1 MSSTLWT
8 IATITAVVGA
18 VGMGLI
24 LKKRHKQFTAVLS
37 GFQAWQLR
45 FKYTEKD
52 VTDVRPQLGKGITQ
66 FSLLFVLMVF
76 FAGLCMAVVAHNAAE
91 MRWMRHSMYGLTA
104 LGCLFGCAE
113 TLLLACEKGACVKA
127 APVCS
132 LLKWVCFAVWT
143 AGMFIGLFIRSAAL

>member
-8 IATITAVVGA
+8 IVTIAAVVGA

-24 LKKRHKQFTAVLS
+24 LKSLHKQFSAVIS

-52 VTDVRPQLGKGITQ
+52 VVEARAQLGSSISK
-66 FSLLFVLMVF
+66 FSLLFVPMLF

-91 MRWMRHSMYGLTA
+91 MRWLRHTMYGLTA
-104 LGCLFGCAE
+104 LACLFGCAE
-113 TLLLACEKGACVKA
+113 TLLLTGKKSAKA

-132 LLKWVCFAVWT
+132 LLKWACFAVWT